1 DFNFIRFTFK
11 VADNPTAATVRIY
24 LYRSEVDWSNGTFD
38 LDSTLGS
45 THISGTYYLADVYF
59 SDAANNYSNQYLSG
73 SSDSPLYGASITV
86 ENSRAVVD
94 VTAPTVRDIE
104 MSKYTE
110 NGAVV
115 IKLTGTVGNATY
127 DDFNFIRFTFKV
139 ADNPTAATVRI
150 YLYRSEVDWSNGTFD
165 LDSTLGST
173 HISGT
178 YYLADVY
185 FSDAANNY
193 SNQYLSGSSD
203 SPLYGASITVAK
215 DSPSSISIAASN
227 LDEGQLGTS
236 LGKIQVNGK
245 DGYGLFDLK
254 ISGADAALLE
264 ISPLG
269 YLRLQ
274 SNVSLDFDDKQTLN
288 FKITATNIFGE
299 SFDRSY
305 SLSIQDL
312 QLAPTAILLDGLNET
327 TVKVGENKLGAF
339 IGTLSATDGDDADTH
354 NYALSSES
362 EIFEISNN
370 ALKLKDGVSFN
381 YEEQNSYTL
390 SIITTDSTGLS
401 YTETFTIQ
409 VTDINEAP
417 TSLTLNSLNIPERLD
432 GAEIGTISVI
442 DVDANDTITITIN
455 DDRFEVVNNVLKL
468 KDNVQLEFSQVEQIT
483 IVITAT
489 DMAGNSLQESFTLLV
504 GSIQLDVYGVD
515 ENSAG
520 ANVGTLTVSDP
531 SVTGDISYVLT
542 GDDAD
547 QFEVVD
553 GLLKLKATV
562 SADFETKSSY
572 SLTVTATGA
581 DNTSVEAT
589 LIINVN
595 DLNDAPTSVSVS
607 GNLSINENE
616 EGASVGTL
624 TTSDQ
629 DAGDTFSYSISGA
642 DADLFEVVDGA
653 LKLKTNVA
661 ANYEIQSTYSIT
673 ITSTDAAGSK
683 VSNDFEI
690 KVSDMAEAAT

>member
-1 DFNFIRFTFK
+1 S
-11 VADNPTAATVRIY
+11 AD
-24 LYRSEVDWSNGTFD
+24 
-38 LDSTLGS
+38 
-45 THISGTYYLADVYF
+45 
-59 SDAANNYSNQYLSG
+59 
-73 SSDSPLYGASITV
+73 
-86 ENSRAVVD
+86 VD

-104 MSKYTE
+104 MSSYTE

-115 IKLTGTVGNATY
+115 VKLTGKVGNATY
-127 DDFNFIRFTFKV
+127 DDFNFISFEFKV
-139 ADNPTAATVRI
+139 ADNPTAAVLRF
-150 YLYRSEVDWSNGTFD
+150 YLYKGEVDWSNGTFD
-165 LDSTLGST
+165 LDAVLDST

-178 YYLADVY
+178 YYLARVY
-185 FSDAANNY
+185 FTDQANNW
-193 SNQYLSGSSD
+193 SSQDLTGSSD

-227 LDEGQLGTS
+227 LDEGQLGAS

-254 ISGADAALLE
+254 ISGADAAFLE

-339 IGTLSATDGDDADTH
+339 IGNLSTTDGDDADTH
-354 NYALSSES
+354 TYALSSES

-442 DVDANDTITITIN
+442 DADANDTITITIN

-468 KDNVQLEFSQVEQIT
+468 KDNVQLEFSQ
-483 IVITAT
+483 
-489 DMAGNSLQESFTLLV
+489 
-504 GSIQLDVYGVD
+504 
-515 ENSAG
+515 
-520 ANVGTLTVSDP
+520 
-531 SVTGDISYVLT
+531 
-542 GDDAD
+542 
-547 QFEVVD
+547 
-553 GLLKLKATV
+553 
-562 SADFETKSSY
+562 
-572 SLTVTATGA
+572 
-581 DNTSVEAT
+581 
-589 LIINVN
+589 
-595 DLNDAPTSVSVS
+595 
-607 GNLSINENE
+607 
-616 EGASVGTL
+616 
-624 TTSDQ
+624 
-629 DAGDTFSYSISGA
+629 
-642 DADLFEVVDGA
+642 
-653 LKLKTNVA
+653 
-661 ANYEIQSTYSIT
+661 
-673 ITSTDAAGSK
+673 
-683 VSNDFEI
+683 
-690 KVSDMAEAAT
+690 

>member
-1 DFNFIRFTFK
+1 
-11 VADNPTAATVRIY
+11 
-24 LYRSEVDWSNGTFD
+24 
-38 LDSTLGS
+38 
-45 THISGTYYLADVYF
+45 
-59 SDAANNYSNQYLSG
+59 
-73 SSDSPLYGASITV
+73 
-86 ENSRAVVD
+86 
-94 VTAPTVRDIE
+94 
-104 MSKYTE
+104 
-110 NGAVV
+110 
-115 IKLTGTVGNATY
+115 
-127 DDFNFIRFTFKV
+127 
-139 ADNPTAATVRI
+139 
-150 YLYRSEVDWSNGTFD
+150 
-165 LDSTLGST
+165 
-173 HISGT
+173 
-178 YYLADVY
+178 
-185 FSDAANNY
+185 
-193 SNQYLSGSSD
+193 
-203 SPLYGASITVAK
+203 
-215 DSPSSISIAASN
+215 
-227 LDEGQLGTS
+227 
-236 LGKIQVNGK
+236 
-245 DGYGLFDLK
+245 
-254 ISGADAALLE
+254 
-264 ISPLG
+264 
-269 YLRLQ
+269 
-274 SNVSLDFDDKQTLN
+274 
-288 FKITATNIFGE
+288 
-299 SFDRSY
+299 
-305 SLSIQDL
+305 
-312 QLAPTAILLDGLNET
+312 
-327 TVKVGENKLGAF
+327 
-339 IGTLSATDGDDADTH
+339 
-354 NYALSSES
+354 YALSSES

-442 DVDANDTITITIN
+442 DADANDTITITIN

-531 SVTGDISYVLT
+531 SVTGDISYVLS

-607 GNLSINENE
+607 GDLSINENE
-616 EGASVGTL
+616 EGSSVGTL
-624 TTSDQ
+624 STSDQ

-653 LKLKTNVA
+653 LKLKSNVA

-690 KVSDMAEAAT
+690 KVSDMAEAATAIIVSKEDPTPPPN